1 METNKEAYIRYD
13 PEKETAW
20 IKAIL
25 RSLKDEGRDYYK
37 VESLQLVTMLL
48 IVISKKS
55 HQPHIS
61 EVSKT
66 YAGVGLMNMMVKS
79 YLYTKRDI
87 SMTLSNFREIKE
99 VLPFAFASMTVTYAL
114 SRVI

>member
-25 RSLKDEGRDYYK
+25 GSLKDEGRDYYK
-37 VESLQLVTMLL
+37 VESLQLVTLLL
-48 IVISKKS
+48 IVISKKA

-66 YAGVGLMNMMVKS
+66 YAGVGLMNMMVKL
-79 YLYTKRDI
+79 YLYIR
-87 SMTLSNFREIKE
+87 RG
-99 VLPFAFASMTVTYAL
+99 TYQ
-114 SRVI
+114 